1 MKPETIVAL
10 ASGAGRAGVA
20 VIRVSGPQAGAV
32 LRALSGADL
41 PPPRVAT
48 LSAFRDPA
56 NGDMLDEGLALWFPA
71 PASFTGEDVAEL
83 HIHGGPA
90 VIEAVI
96 NACLG
101 QPGVRPAEPGEFTR
115 RAFEN
120 GKLDLA
126 EAEGL
131 ADLVDAETEGQRR
144 QALRQA
150 KGALSAVYEGW
161 RAKLIEAAA
170 LIEAEIDFP
179 DEDLPGALARR
190 AGPILQTLADD
201 MGAHLADHRGERIR
215 DGFRIAIIGPPNAGK
230 SSLLNALAKR
240 EAAIVSDIPGTTR
253 DVVEVRL
260 VLAGYP
266 VWIADTAGLREAAD
280 SIEAEG
286 VRRALARAEEADLRI
301 GVVEAGGE
309 PSPQL
314 TSSLRPD
321 DLMVASK
328 ADLMQRTI
336 SPPSFRTREARSGTQ
351 GQTPSASIP
360 WVPGSASGGPGMTNL
375 VWVSAITGEG
385 IAELE
390 ALISERVTEA
400 LGREEAPAL
409 TRARHRRLV
418 EEARVALLRA
428 IPALDVG
435 PELAA
440 EDVRVA
446 ADQIG
451 RLTGRI
457 DVEDLLDEIF
467 SSFCI
472 GK

>member
-1 MKPETIVAL
+1 MKPDTIVAL
-10 ASGAGRAGVA
+10 ATGAGRAGVA
-20 VIRVSGPQAGAV
+20 VIRLSGPAAG
-32 LRALSGADL
+32 
-41 PPPRVAT
+41 AT
-48 LSAFRDPA
+48 LSALTARDLPKPRMA
-56 NGDMLDEGLALWFPA
+56 TREAFCDPRTGVSLDDGLALWFPG
-71 PASFTGEDVAEL
+71 PHSFTGEDVVEL

-90 VIEAVI
+90 VIAAVVD
-96 NACLG
+96 AALS
-101 QPGVRPAEPGEFTR
+101 QPGVRPAEPGEYTR

-144 QALRQA
+144 QALRQRR
-150 KGALSAVYEGW
+150 GALSAVYEGW
-161 RAKLIEAAA
+161 RGRLIEAAA

-179 DEDLPGALARR
+179 DEDLPGALAQR
-190 AGPILQTLADD
+190 AGPILQALADD
-201 MGAHLADHRGERIR
+201 MGRHLSDAHRGERIR

-230 SSLLNALAKR
+230 SSLLNALAQR

-260 VLAGYP
+260 VLAGFP

-280 SIEAEG
+280 AIEAEG
-286 VRRALARAEEADLRI
+286 VRRALARADEADLRI
-301 GVVEAGGE
+301 VLLDERGE
-309 PSPQL
+309 DPE
-314 TSSLRPD
+314 TSAAARSG
-321 DLMVASK
+321 DLWVRSK
-328 ADLMQRTI
+328 ADLGGAAY
-336 SPPSFRTREARSGTQ
+336 PKL
-351 GQTPSASIP
+351 TPLMLDPALAERAGF
-360 WVPGSASGGPGMTNL
+360 VPG
-375 VWVSAITGEG
+375 VSAELALKVSVKTGAG
-385 IAELE
+385 LAALE
-390 ALISERVTEA
+390 QDLVLRVAAT
-400 LGREEAPAL
+400 LDREEAPVL

-418 EEARVALLRA
+418 EEARAALLRA
-428 IPALDVG
+428 IPAIEAG

-457 DVEDLLDEIF
+457 DVEDLLGEIF

>member
-1 MKPETIVAL
+1 MKPDTIVAL
-10 ASGAGRAGVA
+10 ATGAGRAGVA
-20 VIRVSGPQAGAV
+20 VIRLSGPAAG
-32 LRALSGADL
+32 
-41 PPPRVAT
+41 AT
-48 LSAFRDPA
+48 LSALTARDLPKPRMA
-56 NGDMLDEGLALWFPA
+56 TREAFCDPRTGVSLDDGLALWFPG
-71 PASFTGEDVAEL
+71 PHSFTGEDVVEL

-90 VIEAVI
+90 VIAAVVD
-96 NACLG
+96 AALS
-101 QPGVRPAEPGEFTR
+101 QPGVRPAEPGEYTR

-144 QALRQA
+144 QALRQRR
-150 KGALSAVYEGW
+150 GALSAVYEGW
-161 RAKLIEAAA
+161 RGKLIEAAA

-179 DEDLPGALARR
+179 DEDLPGALAQR
-190 AGPILQTLADD
+190 AGPILQALADD
-201 MGAHLADHRGERIR
+201 MGRHLDDAHRGERIR

-230 SSLLNALAKR
+230 SSLLNALAQR
-240 EAAIVSDIPGTTR
+240 EAAMVSDIPGTTR

-260 VLAGYP
+260 ILAGFP

-280 SIEAEG
+280 AVEAEG

-301 GVVEAGGE
+301 GVVESASQAPVDLKQALRATDVLAVSKIDTHRRHPGAAQSGE
-309 PSPQL
+309 P
-314 TSSLRPD
+314 
-321 DLMVASK
+321 
-328 ADLMQRTI
+328 
-336 SPPSFRTREARSGTQ
+336 GTQ
-351 GQTPSASIP
+351 GQRLQHVSP
-360 WVPGSASGGPGMTNL
+360 WVPDHASGVSGMTT
-375 VWVSAITGEG
+375 VGVSAHSGEG
-385 IAELE
+385 LRELE
-390 ALISERVTEA
+390 ALLAQRVTKA
-400 LGREEAPAL
+400 LGQEEAPVL

-418 EEARVALLRA
+418 EEARAALLRA
-428 IPALDVG
+428 IPALDAG

-457 DVEDLLDEIF
+457 DVEDLLGEIF

>member
-1 MKPETIVAL
+1 MKRDTIVAL

-20 VIRVSGPQAGAV
+20 VIRLSGPQAGDV
-32 LRALSGADL
+32 LRALTDRDL
-41 PPPRVAT
+41 AKPRCAT
-48 LSAFRDPA
+48 RMAFCAPDGGLS
-56 NGDMLDEGLALWFPA
+56 LDDGITLWFPG

-83 HIHGGPA
+83 HVHGGPA
-90 VIEAVI
+90 VIAAMI
-96 NACLG
+96 DACLS
-101 QPGVRPAEPGEFTR
+101 QPGVRVADPGEYTR

-144 QALRQA
+144 QALRQRR
-150 KGALSAVYEGW
+150 GALSSVYEGW
-161 RAKLIEAAA
+161 RGRLIEAAA

-190 AGPILQTLADD
+190 AGPILQALTDD
-201 MGAHLADHRGERIR
+201 MGAHLDDAHRGERIR
-215 DGFRIAIIGPPNAGK
+215 DGYRIAIIGPPNAGK
-230 SSLLNALAKR
+230 SSLLNALAQR
-240 EAAIVSDIPGTTR
+240 EAAIVSEIPGTTR

-280 SIEAEG
+280 AIEAEG

-301 GVVEAGGE
+301 ALVEVGQQVPPELHAAVQDGDI
-309 PSPQL
+309 L
-314 TSSLRPD
+314 VR
-321 DLMVASK
+321 SK
-328 ADLMQRTI
+328 ADKVEGHASGDMLEI
-336 SPPSFRTREARSGTQ
+336 SALNGIGLALLRSQLEARV
-351 GQTPSASIP
+351 AD
-360 WVPGSASGGPGMTNL
+360 
-375 VWVSAITGEG
+375 
-385 IAELE
+385 
-390 ALISERVTEA
+390 A
-400 LGREEAPAL
+400 LGREEAPVL

-418 EEARVALLRA
+418 EEARDALTRA
-428 IPALDVG
+428 IRALEAG

-440 EDVRVA
+440 EDVRIA

>member
-1 MKPETIVAL
+1 MKPDTIVAL

-20 VIRVSGPQAGAV
+20 VIRLSGPAAGAT
-32 LRALSGADL
+32 LGALTARDL
-41 PPPRVAT
+41 PKPRAAT
-48 LSAFRDPA
+48 REAFCDPRT
-56 NGDMLDEGLALWFPA
+56 GVSLDDGLALWFPG
-71 PASFTGEDVAEL
+71 PHSFTGEDVAEL
-83 HIHGGPA
+83 QIHGGPA
-90 VIEAVI
+90 VIAAI
-96 NACLG
+96 IDACLS
-101 QPGVRPAEPGEFTR
+101 QPGVRIAEPGEYTR

-144 QALRQA
+144 QALRQRR
-150 KGALSAVYEGW
+150 GALSAVYEGW

-179 DEDLPGALARR
+179 DEDLPGELSRR
-190 AGPILQTLADD
+190 AGPILQALADD
-201 MGAHLADHRGERIR
+201 MASHLDDAHRGERIR
-215 DGFRIAIIGPPNAGK
+215 DGYRIAIIGPPNAGK

-280 SIEAEG
+280 AIEAEG

-301 GVVEAGGE
+301 GVVEIGSE
-309 PSPQL
+309 PPPEL
-314 TSSLRPD
+314 TAAMQEG
-321 DLMVASK
+321 DLLVHSK
-328 ADLMQRTI
+328 ADLM
-336 SPPSFRTREARSGTQ
+336 EAHK
-351 GQTPSASIP
+351 SAD
-360 WVPGSASGGPGMTNL
+360 L
-375 VWVSAITGEG
+375 LEVSAVSGVGLALLHTQLESRV
-385 IAELE
+385 AE
-390 ALISERVTEA
+390 ALS
-400 LGREEAPAL
+400 REEAPVL

-418 EEARVALLRA
+418 EEARAALLRA
-428 IPALDVG
+428 IPALDAG
-435 PELAA
+435 AELAA
-440 EDVRVA
+440 EDARVA

-457 DVEDLLDEIF
+457 DVEDLLGEIF

>member
-1 MKPETIVAL
+1 MKPDTIAAL
-10 ASGAGRAGVA
+10 ATGAGRAGVA
-20 VIRVSGPQAGAV
+20 VIRLSGPEAGAA
-32 LRALSGADL
+32 LSALTARALPA
-41 PPPRVAT
+41 PRMAT
-48 LSAFRDPA
+48 REAFCDPRTGLS
-56 NGDMLDEGLALWFPA
+56 LDDGLALWFPG

-90 VIEAVI
+90 VIAAVI
-96 NACLG
+96 DAALS

-144 QALRQA
+144 QALRQRR
-150 KGALSAVYEGW
+150 GALSSVYEGW
-161 RAKLIEAAA
+161 RARLIEAAA

-179 DEDLPGALARR
+179 DEDLPGALAQR
-190 AGPILQTLADD
+190 AGPILSALAAD
-201 MGAHLADHRGERIR
+201 MAAHLNDAHRGERIR

-230 SSLLNALAKR
+230 SSLLNALAQR

-260 VLAGYP
+260 VLGGFP

-280 SIEAEG
+280 AIEAEG

-301 GVVEAGGE
+301 GVVDAGADT
-309 PSPQL
+309 P
-314 TSSLRPD
+314 
-321 DLMVASK
+321 AS
-328 ADLMQRTI
+328 
-336 SPPSFRTREARSGTQ
+336 
-351 GQTPSASIP
+351 
-360 WVPGSASGGPGMTNL
+360 
-375 VWVSAITGEG
+375 VSAVLGPTDLLVQSKLDLLGPPASRRQAPALAGETPAVQVSAVTSEG
-385 IAELE
+385 LRELE
-390 ALISERVTEA
+390 ASIAQRVTDA
-400 LGREEAPAL
+400 LGREEAPVL

-418 EEARVALLRA
+418 QEAQAALMRA

>member
-1 MKPETIVAL
+1 MKPDTIVAL

-20 VIRVSGPQAGAV
+20 VIRLSGPQAGDV
-32 LRALSGADL
+32 LGALTARDL
-41 PPPRVAT
+41 PKPRCAT
-48 LSAFRDPA
+48 REAFCDPRTGLS
-56 NGDMLDEGLALWFPA
+56 LDDGLALWFPG
-71 PASFTGEDVAEL
+71 PHSFTGEDVAEL

-90 VIEAVI
+90 VIAAIVD
-96 NACLG
+96 ACLS
-101 QPGVRPAEPGEFTR
+101 QPGVRVADPGEYTR

-144 QALRQA
+144 QALRQRR
-150 KGALSAVYEGW
+150 GALSLVYETW
-161 RAKLIEAAA
+161 RARLIEAAA

-179 DEDLPGALARR
+179 DEDLPGELARR
-190 AGPILQTLADD
+190 AGPLLHALAAD
-201 MGAHLADHRGERIR
+201 MDAHLNDAHRGERIR
-215 DGFRIAIIGPPNAGK
+215 DGYRIAIIGPPNAGK

-260 VLAGYP
+260 VLAGFP

-280 SIEAEG
+280 AIEAEG

-301 GVVEAGGE
+301 GVVE
-309 PSPQL
+309 
-314 TSSLRPD
+314 
-321 DLMVASK
+321 
-328 ADLMQRTI
+328 
-336 SPPSFRTREARSGTQ
+336 TREGVPESL
-351 GQTPSASIP
+351 SA
-360 WVPGSASGGPGMTNL
+360 VLGPGDLL
-375 VWVSAITGEG
+375 VRSKLDLCGPPAPRRHAPQSAGEASAVHISAVTGEG
-385 IAELE
+385 LAQLHDLLT
-390 ALISERVTEA
+390 ARVAEA
-400 LGREEAPAL
+400 LGREEAPVL

-418 EEARVALLRA
+418 EEARDALNRA
-428 IPALDVG
+428 ITALNQG
-435 PELAA
+435 AELAA
-440 EDVRVA
+440 EDARA
-446 ADQIG
+446 ATTSIG

>member
-1 MKPETIVAL
+1 MKPDTIVAL
-10 ASGAGRAGVA
+10 ATGAGRAGIA
-20 VIRVSGPQAGAV
+20 VIRLSGPAAG
-32 LRALSGADL
+32 
-41 PPPRVAT
+41 AT
-48 LSAFRDPA
+48 LSALTARDLPKPRMA
-56 NGDMLDEGLALWFPA
+56 TREAFCDPRTGVSLDDGLALWFPG
-71 PASFTGEDVAEL
+71 PHSFTGEDVVEL

-90 VIEAVI
+90 VIAAVVD
-96 NACLG
+96 AALS
-101 QPGVRPAEPGEFTR
+101 QPGVRPAEPGEYTR

-144 QALRQA
+144 QALRQRR
-150 KGALSAVYEGW
+150 GALSAVYEGW

-179 DEDLPGALARR
+179 DEDLPGALAQR
-190 AGPILQTLADD
+190 AGPILQALADD
-201 MGAHLADHRGERIR
+201 MGHHLDDAHRGERIR

-230 SSLLNALAKR
+230 SSLLNALAQR

-260 VLAGYP
+260 VLAGFP

-280 SIEAEG
+280 AIEAEG

-301 GVVEAGGE
+301 LAVESGE
-309 PSPQL
+309 DGP
-314 TSSLRPD
+314 TWAERVLRDGDIWLYTKSDVRWPPPTEIPGYTRRIAAEQVLPILQGRTWPTIGPMPFTVRD
-321 DLMVASK
+321 EIDVA
-328 ADLMQRTI
+328 
-336 SPPSFRTREARSGTQ
+336 
-351 GQTPSASIP
+351 
-360 WVPGSASGGPGMTNL
+360 NL
-375 VWVSAITGEG
+375 V
-385 IAELE
+385 ELLT
-390 ALISERVTEA
+390 AVVAQA
-400 LGREEAPAL
+400 LGREEAPVL

-418 EEARVALLRA
+418 EEAQAALLRA
-428 IPALDVG
+428 IPALEAG

-457 DVEDLLDEIF
+457 DVEDLLGEIF

>member
-1 MKPETIVAL
+1 V
-10 ASGAGRAGVA
+10 
-20 VIRVSGPQAGAV
+20 
-32 LRALSGADL
+32 
-41 PPPRVAT
+41 
-48 LSAFRDPA
+48 
-56 NGDMLDEGLALWFPA
+56 
-71 PASFTGEDVAEL
+71 EL

-90 VIEAVI
+90 VIAAVVD
-96 NACLG
+96 AALS
-101 QPGVRPAEPGEFTR
+101 QPGVRPAEPGEYTR

-144 QALRQA
+144 QALRQRR
-150 KGALSAVYEGW
+150 GALSAVYEGW
-161 RAKLIEAAA
+161 RGRLIEAAA

-179 DEDLPGALARR
+179 DEDLPGALAQR
-190 AGPILQTLADD
+190 AGPILQALTDD
-201 MGAHLADHRGERIR
+201 MGQHLNDAHRGERIR

-230 SSLLNALAKR
+230 SSLLNALAQR

-260 VLAGYP
+260 VLAGFP

-280 SIEAEG
+280 AIEAEG

-301 GVVEAGGE
+301 GVVEAGAEAPVSLSAALQPGDLLVRSKSDLHRFPGE
-309 PSPQL
+309 RDARDPGPMPEPAPSM
-314 TSSLRPD
+314 D
-321 DLMVASK
+321 
-328 ADLMQRTI
+328 
-336 SPPSFRTREARSGTQ
+336 
-351 GQTPSASIP
+351 
-360 WVPGSASGGPGMTNL
+360 PGSPVSQSSGER
-375 VWVSAITGEG
+375 WVSVRTGDG
-385 IAELE
+385 VVELGN
-390 ALISERVTEA
+390 ALAARVAEA
-400 LGREEAPAL
+400 LGREEAPVL

-418 EEARVALLRA
+418 EEARAALLRA
-428 IPALDVG
+428 IPALDVA

-457 DVEDLLDEIF
+457 DVEDLLGEIF

>member
-1 MKPETIVAL
+1 MKPETIIAL

-20 VIRVSGPQAGAV
+20 VIRLSGPEAGA
-32 LRALSGADL
+32 ALKALTARDL
-41 PPPRVAT
+41 PKPRVAT
-48 LSAFRDPA
+48 REAFCDPRTGLS
-56 NGDMLDEGLALWFPA
+56 LDDGLALWFPG

-83 HIHGGPA
+83 HVHGGPA
-90 VIEAVI
+90 VIAAVI
-96 NACLG
+96 DAALSL
-101 QPGVRPAEPGEFTR
+101 PSVRPAEPGEYTR
-115 RAFEN
+115 RAFEH

-144 QALRQA
+144 QALRQRR
-150 KGALSAVYEGW
+150 GALSGVYEGW
-161 RAKLIEAAA
+161 RGRLIEAAA

-190 AGPILQTLADD
+190 AGPLLQTLADD
-201 MGAHLADHRGERIR
+201 MGRHLDDAHRGERIR

-230 SSLLNALAKR
+230 SSLLNALAQR

-280 SIEAEG
+280 AVEAEG

-301 GVVEAGGE
+301 GLVEAGVDA
-309 PSPQL
+309 P
-314 TSSLRPD
+314 
-321 DLMVASK
+321 ASV
-328 ADLMQRTI
+328 
-336 SPPSFRTREARSGTQ
+336 
-351 GQTPSASIP
+351 SA
-360 WVPGSASGGPGMTNL
+360 VLGPGDLL
-375 VWVSAITGEG
+375 VRSKTDLARRPIALEVAGSLSVSVKTGEG
-385 IAELE
+385 VAELE
-390 ALISERVTEA
+390 ALLARRVADA
-400 LGREEAPAL
+400 LGREEAPVL

-418 EEARVALLRA
+418 EAARGALLRA
-428 IPALDVG
+428 IPALDQG

-457 DVEDLLDEIF
+457 DVEDLLGEIF

>member
-1 MKPETIVAL
+1 MKPGTIVAL

-20 VIRVSGPQAGAV
+20 VIRLSGPAAGDV
-32 LRALSGADL
+32 LRALTDREL
-41 PPPRVAT
+41 PKPRVAARMAFCAPDGG
-48 LSAFRDPA
+48 LS
-56 NGDMLDEGLALWFPA
+56 LDDGLALWFPG

-83 HIHGGPA
+83 HVHGGPA
-90 VIEAVI
+90 VIAAIIEA
-96 NACLG
+96 ALS
-101 QPGVRPAEPGEFTR
+101 QPGVRPAEPGEYTR

-144 QALRQA
+144 QALRQRR
-150 KGALSAVYEGW
+150 GALSAVYEGW
-161 RAKLIEAAA
+161 RGKLIEAAA

-179 DEDLPGALARR
+179 DEDLPGALAER
-190 AGPILQTLADD
+190 ADPILKALTAD
-201 MGAHLADHRGERIR
+201 MARHLDDAHRGERIR
-215 DGFRIAIIGPPNAGK
+215 DGYRIAIIGPPNAGK
-230 SSLLNALAKR
+230 SSLLNALAQR

-260 VLAGYP
+260 VLSGFP

-280 SIEAEG
+280 AIEAEG
-286 VRRALARAEEADLRI
+286 VRRALGRAEEADLRI
-301 GVVEAGGE
+301 GVVDARE
-309 PSPQL
+309 PVPANL
-314 TSSLRPD
+314 GAALRQGD
-321 DLMVASK
+321 VLVRAK
-328 ADLMQRTI
+328 ADLMMQAERQ
-336 SPPSFRTREARSGTQ
+336 PAGAPFAD
-351 GQTPSASIP
+351 
-360 WVPGSASGGPGMTNL
+360 VPELPVSSKTGGGL
-375 VWVSAITGEG
+375 
-385 IAELE
+385 AELE
-390 ALISERVTEA
+390 TLLCARVADA
-400 LGREEAPAL
+400 LGREEAPVL
-409 TRARHRRLV
+409 TRARHRRVV
-418 EEARVALLRA
+418 EEARAALERA
-428 IPALDVG
+428 LPELKSA

-446 ADQIG
+446 AAAIG

>member
-1 MKPETIVAL
+1 MKPDTIVAL

-20 VIRVSGPQAGAV
+20 VIRVSGPASGDV
-32 LRALSGADL
+32 LRALSDRDL
-41 PPPRVAT
+41 PKPRHAT
-48 LSAFRDPA
+48 RMAFCAPNSGLS
-56 NGDMLDEGLALWFPA
+56 LDDGIALWFPK

-83 HIHGGPA
+83 HVHGGPA
-90 VIEAVI
+90 VVAAIIDATLSVSGTR
-96 NACLG
+96 L
-101 QPGVRPAEPGEFTR
+101 AEPGEFTR

-131 ADLVDAETEGQRR
+131 ADLVDAETEAQRR
-144 QALRQA
+144 QALRQRR
-150 KGALSAVYEGW
+150 GALSAVYDDW
-161 RAKLIEAAA
+161 RARLIEAAA

-179 DEDLPGALARR
+179 DEELPDALAQR
-190 AGPILQTLADD
+190 AGPLLASLAAD
-201 MGAHLADHRGERIR
+201 MGRHLDDAHRGERIR
-215 DGFRIAIIGPPNAGK
+215 DGYRIAIIGPPNAGK
-230 SSLLNALAKR
+230 SSLLNALAQR

-280 SIEAEG
+280 AIEAEG
-286 VRRALARAEEADLRI
+286 VRRALARAEEADLRL
-301 GVVEAGGE
+301 GVVEAGAE
-309 PSPQL
+309 PPA
-314 TSSLRPD
+314 SLMATLQPN
-321 DLMVASK
+321 DLLVQTK
-328 ADLMQRTI
+328 ADLLRT
-336 SPPSFRTREARSGTQ
+336 
-351 GQTPSASIP
+351 SAAYGEYG
-360 WVPGSASGGPGMTNL
+360 VFG
-375 VWVSAITGEG
+375 VSALTGE
-385 IAELE
+385 AMPEL
-390 ALISERVTEA
+390 LSLLTRRVA
-400 LGREEAPAL
+400 DVLGREEAPVL

-418 EEARVALLRA
+418 EEARAALERA
-428 IPALDVG
+428 IPMLSRG
-435 PELAA
+435 PEFAA

-446 ADQIG
+446 AHAIG

>member
-1 MKPETIVAL
+1 MKPDTIVAL

-20 VIRVSGPQAGAV
+20 VIRLSGPAAGAV
-32 LRALSGADL
+32 LQALTARDL
-41 PPPRVAT
+41 PKPRMAT
-48 LSAFRDPA
+48 REAFCDPRT
-56 NGDMLDEGLALWFPA
+56 GVSLDDGLALWFPG
-71 PASFTGEDVAEL
+71 PHSFTGEDVAEL
-83 HIHGGPA
+83 HVHGGPA
-90 VIEAVI
+90 VIAAVI
-96 NACLG
+96 DAALS
-101 QPGVRPAEPGEFTR
+101 QPGVRPAEPGEYTR

-144 QALRQA
+144 QALRQRR
-150 KGALSAVYEGW
+150 GALSAVYEGW
-161 RAKLIEAAA
+161 RGKLIEAAA

-179 DEDLPGALARR
+179 DQDLPGALAQR
-190 AGPILQTLADD
+190 AGPILQTLAGD
-201 MGAHLADHRGERIR
+201 MGRHLDDAHRGERIR

-230 SSLLNALAKR
+230 SSLLNALAQR

-260 VLAGYP
+260 VLGGYP

-280 SIEAEG
+280 AIEAEG

-301 GVVEAGGE
+301 AVVEAGADV
-309 PSPQL
+309 PA
-314 TSSLRPD
+314 SLRSVLGSGD
-321 DLMVASK
+321 MLVRSKVDL
-328 ADLMQRTI
+328 
-336 SPPSFRTREARSGTQ
+336 G
-351 GQTPSASIP
+351 PSALPPASND
-360 WVPGSASGGPGMTNL
+360 SAGEAPA
-375 VWVSAITGEG
+375 VQVSVVTGVGLEELQGAITQ
-385 IAELE
+385 
-390 ALISERVTEA
+390 RVIEA
-400 LGREEAPAL
+400 LGREEAPVL

-418 EEARVALLRA
+418 EEARAALLRA
-428 IPALDVG
+428 IPALETG

-446 ADQIG
+446 ADRIG

>member
-1 MKPETIVAL
+1 MKPDTIVAL

-20 VIRVSGPQAGAV
+20 VIRLSGPAAGAT
-32 LRALSGADL
+32 LGALTARDL
-41 PPPRVAT
+41 PKPRTAT
-48 LSAFRDPA
+48 REAFCDPRT
-56 NGDMLDEGLALWFPA
+56 GVSLDDGLALWFPG
-71 PASFTGEDVAEL
+71 PHSFTGEDVAEL
-83 HIHGGPA
+83 QIHGGPA
-90 VIEAVI
+90 VIAAI
-96 NACLG
+96 IDACLS
-101 QPGVRPAEPGEFTR
+101 QADVRIAEPGEYTR

-144 QALRQA
+144 QALRQRR
-150 KGALSAVYEGW
+150 GALSAVYEGW
-161 RAKLIEAAA
+161 RGRLIEAAA

-179 DEDLPGALARR
+179 DEDLPGALAQR
-190 AGPILQTLADD
+190 AGPILQALADD
-201 MGAHLADHRGERIR
+201 MGRHLNDAHRGERIR

-230 SSLLNALAKR
+230 SSLLNALAQR

-260 VLAGYP
+260 VLAGFP

-280 SIEAEG
+280 AIEAEG

-301 GVVEAGGE
+301 GVVEARTDVPASLSGALQ
-309 PSPQL
+309 PS
-314 TSSLRPD
+314 
-321 DLMVASK
+321 DLLVWSK
-328 ADLMQRTI
+328 ADLGAPAP
-336 SPPSFRTREARSGTQ
+336 SPASTALAGEAPALR
-351 GQTPSASIP
+351 
-360 WVPGSASGGPGMTNL
+360 
-375 VWVSAITGEG
+375 VSATTGEG
-385 IAELE
+385 LHQLQV
-390 ALISERVTEA
+390 LITSRVTEA
-400 LGREEAPAL
+400 LGREEAPVL

-418 EEARVALLRA
+418 EEARAALSRA

-440 EDVRVA
+440 EDARVA

-457 DVEDLLDEIF
+457 DVEDLLGEIF

>member
-1 MKPETIVAL
+1 MKPETIIAL

-20 VIRVSGPQAGAV
+20 VIRLSGSDAGA
-32 LRALSGADL
+32 ALQALTGRDL
-41 PPPRVAT
+41 PKPRTAT
-48 LSAFRDPA
+48 REAFFDPRS
-56 NGDMLDEGLALWFPA
+56 GVSLDDGLALWFPG

-83 HIHGGPA
+83 HVHGGPA
-90 VIEAVI
+90 VIAAVI
-96 NACLG
+96 DAALSL
-101 QPGVRPAEPGEFTR
+101 PGVRPAEPGEYTR
-115 RAFEN
+115 RAFEH

-144 QALRQA
+144 QALRQRR
-150 KGALSAVYEGW
+150 GALSAVYEGW
-161 RAKLIEAAA
+161 RGRLIEAAA

-179 DEDLPGALARR
+179 DEDLPGALAQR
-190 AGPILQTLADD
+190 AGPLLQALADD
-201 MGAHLADHRGERIR
+201 MGRHLNDAHRGERIR

-230 SSLLNALAKR
+230 SSLLNALAQR
-240 EAAIVSDIPGTTR
+240 EAAIVSDLPGTTR

-260 VLAGYP
+260 VLAGFP

-280 SIEAEG
+280 AIEAEG

-301 GVVEAGGE
+301 GVAEAGADAPASVSAVLQPG
-309 PSPQL
+309 
-314 TSSLRPD
+314 
-321 DLMVASK
+321 DLLIRSK
-328 ADLMQRTI
+328 ADLERRPVML
-336 SPPSFRTREARSGTQ
+336 EGA
-351 GQTPSASIP
+351 
-360 WVPGSASGGPGMTNL
+360 GSLA
-375 VWVSAITGEG
+375 VSVKTGEG
-385 IAELE
+385 VAALE
-390 ALISERVTEA
+390 GLLARRVADA
-400 LGREEAPAL
+400 LGREEAPVL

-418 EEARVALLRA
+418 EAARVALLRA
-428 IPALDVG
+428 IAALGAG

-440 EDVRVA
+440 EDVRAA

-457 DVEDLLDEIF
+457 DVEDLLGEIF

>member
-1 MKPETIVAL
+1 MKPDTIVAL

-20 VIRVSGPQAGAV
+20 VIRLSGPAAGAT
-32 LRALSGADL
+32 LGALTARDL
-41 PPPRVAT
+41 PKPRAAT
-48 LSAFRDPA
+48 REAFCDPRT
-56 NGDMLDEGLALWFPA
+56 GRSLDDGLALWFPG
-71 PASFTGEDVAEL
+71 PHSFTGEDVAEL
-83 HIHGGPA
+83 QIHGGPA
-90 VIEAVI
+90 VIAAI
-96 NACLG
+96 IDACLS
-101 QPGVRPAEPGEFTR
+101 QPGVRIAEPGEYTR

-144 QALRQA
+144 QALRQRR
-150 KGALSAVYEGW
+150 GALSAVYEGW
-161 RAKLIEAAA
+161 RGRLIEAAA

-179 DEDLPGALARR
+179 DEDLPGELSRR
-190 AGPILQTLADD
+190 AGPLLQALADD
-201 MGAHLADHRGERIR
+201 MARHLDDAHRGERIR
-215 DGFRIAIIGPPNAGK
+215 DGYRIAIIGPPNAGK
-230 SSLLNALAKR
+230 SSLLNALAQR

-280 SIEAEG
+280 AIEAEG

-301 GVVEAGGE
+301 ALVEVGHEVPPELAAAVRHG
-309 PSPQL
+309 
-314 TSSLRPD
+314 
-321 DLMVASK
+321 DLLVRSK
-328 ADLMQRTI
+328 ADRL
-336 SPPSFRTREARSGTQ
+336 EAHKSGD
-351 GQTPSASIP
+351 
-360 WVPGSASGGPGMTNL
+360 ML
-375 VWVSAITGEG
+375 EVSALTGIG
-385 IAELE
+385 LAQLH
-390 ALISERVTEA
+390 AQLVERVAEA
-400 LGREEAPAL
+400 LGREEAPVL

-418 EEARVALLRA
+418 EAARGALLRA
-428 IPALDVG
+428 FPALDHG
-435 PELAA
+435 AELAA

-457 DVEDLLDEIF
+457 DVEDLLGEIF

>member
-1 MKPETIVAL
+1 MKPDTIVAL
-10 ASGAGRAGVA
+10 ATGAGRAGVA
-20 VIRVSGPQAGAV
+20 VIRLSGAAAGVV
-32 LRALSGADL
+32 LRALTARDL
-41 PPPRVAT
+41 PKPRAAT
-48 LSAFRDPA
+48 REAFCDPRTGLS
-56 NGDMLDEGLALWFPA
+56 LDDGLALWFPG
-71 PASFTGEDVAEL
+71 PHSFTGEDVAEL

-90 VIEAVI
+90 VIAAMI
-96 NACLG
+96 DACLS
-101 QPGVRPAEPGEFTR
+101 QPGVRVAEPGEYTR

-144 QALRQA
+144 QALRQRR
-150 KGALSAVYEGW
+150 GALSAVYEGW
-161 RAKLIEAAA
+161 RGKLIEAAA

-179 DEDLPGALARR
+179 DEDLPGALSKR
-190 AGPILQTLADD
+190 AVPILQALAND
-201 MGAHLADHRGERIR
+201 MGAHLDDAHRGERIR

-230 SSLLNALAKR
+230 SSLLNALAQR
-240 EAAIVSDIPGTTR
+240 EAAIVSEIPGTTR

-280 SIEAEG
+280 AIEAEG
-286 VRRALARAEEADLRI
+286 VRRALERAEEADLRI
-301 GVVEAGGE
+301 ALVEIGHDIPPELEAAIREG
-309 PSPQL
+309 
-314 TSSLRPD
+314 
-321 DLMVASK
+321 DLLVRSK
-328 ADLMQRTI
+328 ADRVAAH
-336 SPPSFRTREARSGTQ
+336 SSGD
-351 GQTPSASIP
+351 
-360 WVPGSASGGPGMTNL
+360 ML
-375 VWVSAITGEG
+375 EVSALTGIGLRLLHTQIE
-385 IAELE
+385 
-390 ALISERVTEA
+390 ERVAEA
-400 LGREEAPAL
+400 LGHDEAPVL

-418 EEARVALLRA
+418 EEARAALLRA
-428 IPALDVG
+428 IPALDQG
-435 PELAA
+435 PEMAA

-446 ADQIG
+446 ADQVG

>member
-1 MKPETIVAL
+1 MKPDTIVAL
-10 ASGAGRAGVA
+10 ATGAGRAGVA
-20 VIRVSGPQAGAV
+20 VIRLSGPAAG
-32 LRALSGADL
+32 
-41 PPPRVAT
+41 AT
-48 LSAFRDPA
+48 LSALTARDLPKPRMA
-56 NGDMLDEGLALWFPA
+56 TREAFCDPRTGGSLDDGLALWFPG
-71 PASFTGEDVAEL
+71 PHSFTGEDVVEL

-90 VIEAVI
+90 VIAAI
-96 NACLG
+96 IDAALS
-101 QPGVRPAEPGEFTR
+101 QPGVRPAEPGEYTR

-144 QALRQA
+144 QALRQRR
-150 KGALSAVYEGW
+150 GALSAVYEGW
-161 RAKLIEAAA
+161 RGKLIEAAA

-179 DEDLPGALARR
+179 DEDLPGALAQR
-190 AGPILQTLADD
+190 AGPILQNLADD
-201 MGAHLADHRGERIR
+201 MGQHLNDAHRGERIR
-215 DGFRIAIIGPPNAGK
+215 DGYRIAIIGPPNAGT
-230 SSLLNALAKR
+230 SSLLNAPAPR
-240 EAAIVSDIPGTTR
+240 EAAIVSEIPGTTR

-260 VLAGYP
+260 VLAGFP

-280 SIEAEG
+280 AIEAEG

-301 GVVEAGGE
+301 GVVEAGTDVPG
-309 PSPQL
+309 SVGSVL
-314 TSSLRPD
+314 GPD
-321 DLMVASK
+321 DLLVRSK
-328 ADLMQRTI
+328 LDLHGPPAPRRPAPANAGEAPAVHI
-336 SPPSFRTREARSGTQ
+336 SAT
-351 GQTPSASIP
+351 
-360 WVPGSASGGPGMTNL
+360 
-375 VWVSAITGEG
+375 TGEG
-385 IAELE
+385 LRELE
-390 ALISERVTEA
+390 ALITQRVTEA
-400 LGREEAPAL
+400 LGREEAPVL

-418 EEARVALLRA
+418 EEARAALLRA

-440 EDVRVA
+440 EDARVA

-457 DVEDLLDEIF
+457 DVEDLLGEIF